1 MAEPKTVRNDASVA
15 EFLAS
20 VADPQRRAD
29 AEAVCRL
36 MTDAT
41 GVEPVMWGG
50 SIIGFGAYHYRYGS
64 GRIGEWPA
72 VGLSPRKQALTIY
85 IAESLD
91 GRRELLDRLG
101 PHRIGK
107 SCLYL
112 KRLSDVDEQ
121 VLRELLA
128 DGFRRLNGTTIT
140 PGSD

>member
-1 MAEPKTVRNDASVA
+1 
-15 EFLAS
+15 
-20 VADPQRRAD
+20 
-29 AEAVCRL
+29 
-36 MTDAT
+36 
-41 GVEPVMWGG
+41 
-50 SIIGFGAYHYRYGS
+50 
-64 GRIGEWPA
+64 
-72 VGLSPRKQALTIY
+72 
-85 IAESLD
+85 IAESLES
-91 GRRELLDRLG
+91 RRELLDRLG